1 MWRKTVSGLILVPFL
16 LLPCLAWGQAEYE
29 ASSATTREVIV
40 YPDRAMVK
48 KSLRVSV
55 APGETSFDITGL
67 VPNLMDDS
75 VQAGIRGA
83 AKVSVLD
90 IQVRR
95 TALVKPV
102 QERLRGLQKE
112 LDEVEMEIVG
122 HKNEREVN
130 SQSIA
135 FLQKVMPFPQE
146 QNTTFQVVQSYLGAM
161 EKAVAARLESIAR
174 LDQTLAELERRKTEL
189 EKELKALGP
198 LREDSK
204 SLRVTV
210 FAETAASIELD
221 YSYFLPDV
229 SWRPLYE
236 VRADSAQQR
245 LSLHFFAV
253 VQQATGEDLG
263 GARVEI
269 STARPSVSGEI
280 SPLSPWRVDLYEPP
294 PVAYRTLAADR
305 LKMAESAP
313 MEEMAAAG
321 VYEPEVRSEAT
332 SMSYRLNREIALPS
346 DNQPH
351 KILISTSEAEST
363 FEYLAVPRLS
373 RFASLTAVLK
383 NPFVFPLLE
392 GELKIFLDG
401 RYVGTNRVAASVP
414 TGEEMRL
421 ALGLDETILV
431 THSLQEQFTEE
442 IGAFSK
448 QTRKHFA
455 YKTEIVN
462 GKARPVRLLIRDQ
475 VPVSVHEKIAV
486 TVVSPKATEAEIA
499 TDGTV
504 TWTRELAAGE
514 KEDLLTRFHVTYPAD
529 ERISGM

>member
-1 MWRKTVSGLILVPFL
+1 MRRKAVSGLFL
-16 LLPCLAWGQAEYE
+16 IPLLMLPCIAWGQAEYA
-29 ASSATTREVIV
+29 ASSATTREVLL

-55 APGETSFDITGL
+55 GRGETSFDIAGL
-67 VPNLMDDS
+67 VPSLIDDS
-75 VQAGIRGA
+75 VQAGIRGSE
-83 AKVSVLD
+83 KVSVVD
-90 IQVRR
+90 VQVRR

-102 QERLRGLQKE
+102 QERLHTLQKQ
-112 LDEVEMEIVG
+112 LDEVEKEIVG

-135 FLQKVMPFPQE
+135 FLQKVVPFPQE
-146 QNTTFQVVQSYLGAM
+146 QNTSFQTVQSYLGAM
-161 EKAVAARLESIAR
+161 EQALAARLKNIAR
-174 LDQTLAELERRKTEL
+174 LDLAITALEQRKTEL

-198 LREDSK
+198 LREESK

-210 FAETAASIELD
+210 FAENAATFELD
-221 YSYFLPDV
+221 YSYFLTEAR
-229 SWRPLYE
+229 WRPLYE

-263 GARVEI
+263 GAGIEL

-280 SPLSPWRVDLYEPP
+280 PPLSPWRVDLYEPP
-294 PVAYRTLAADR
+294 PMPYRSVAADR
-305 LKMAESAP
+305 LLKMAESAP
-313 MEEMAAAG
+313 MDEVATAA
-321 VYEPEVRSEAT
+321 YEPEVRSEAT
-332 SMSYRLNREIALPS
+332 SLSYRINREIALPS

-363 FEYLAVPRLS
+363 FEYLAVPRMA

-383 NPFVFPLLE
+383 NPFVYPLLE

-401 RYVGTNRVAASVP
+401 RYVGTNQVAAP
-414 TGEEMRL
+414 IPAGEEMRL
-421 ALGLDETILV
+421 ALGRDETILV

-455 YKTEIVN
+455 YKTEIMN
-462 GKARPVRLLIRDQ
+462 GKTRPVRLLIRDQ
-475 VPVSVHEKIAV
+475 VPVSAHEKIAV
-486 TVVSPKATEAEIA
+486 KVLSPVATEAEIA
-499 TDGTV
+499 ADGTL
-504 TWTRELAAGE
+504 TWHKELVAGE
-514 KEDLLTRFHVTYPAD
+514 KDEMLTRFHVTYPAD
-529 ERISGM
+529 EQVSGL